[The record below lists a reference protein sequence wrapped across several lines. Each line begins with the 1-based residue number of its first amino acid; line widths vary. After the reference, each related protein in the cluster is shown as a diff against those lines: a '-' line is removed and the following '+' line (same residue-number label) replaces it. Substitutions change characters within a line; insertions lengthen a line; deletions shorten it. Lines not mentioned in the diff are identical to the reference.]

1 MRIAHDSDTYLSCL
15 EPWGDVRDRVA
26 TTQGRRPSTSR
37 SALVPLRDALFRI
50 YGQTSDTSRGMPGS
64 TRSWGGSAHAR
75 SPDGGRS

>member
-37 SALVPLRDALFRI
+37 GALVALRDVLFRI
-50 YGQTSDTSRGMPGS
+50 YGQTSDTGRSMPVS
-64 TRSWGGSAHAR
+64 TGSWGGSADDG